1 MHWIYELLALSLLHP
16 YNADVKKERLQFM
29 KKKNRIKIKK
39 FDVLI
44 ETKTN
49 IVYQELRGLKSRKAL
64 FLQRSPFHPVSYL
77 WYRRKI
83 VKRIRRGEFKHY
95 RGKPMLERDHLIIYD
110 EQGNEKR
117 IDVDFSTI
125 E

>member
-44 ETKTN
+44 DTKTN

-77 WYRRKI
+77 WYR
-83 VKRIRRGEFKHY
+83 
-95 RGKPMLERDHLIIYD
+95 
-110 EQGNEKR
+110 
-117 IDVDFSTI
+117 
-125 E
+125 